1 MVPSSSRIAL
11 VEASHLQFVYFLCPP
26 PSHHHFNLRMSLLF
40 LFYMHC
46 FLICFHTF
54 RLILTFCNM
63 LYRCFNV
70 FGVVSNT
77 LTTTGLLSLAYPIVS
92 SVLFSDRYNLS
103 SLSYFHSAIK
113 RACKV
118 NNFALIFG
126 LIYYYHIRCSC
137 LNDMISLYC
146 IHPIK
151 SSKNHYPLF
160 FYLHQNQ
167 FFFIL
172 PNVSFCPTSHASF
185 YTFFVATCAIHRLVP
200 LSHPLNHTIC
210 TYFQLESCLFLP
222 LLGLDQWSVLVLP

>member
-126 LIYYYHIRCSC
+126 LIYYYHISCSC

-160 FYLHQNQ
+160 FIYIKTNFFSYFPMYLSAPPVMPP
-167 FFFIL
+167 FIL
-172 PNVSFCPTSHASF
+172 SLWQH
-185 YTFFVATCAIHRLVP
+185 VP
-200 LSHPLNHTIC
+200 FT
-210 TYFQLESCLFLP
+210 
-222 LLGLDQWSVLVLP
+222 D